1 MGSAAEDSGG
11 ERGLGN
17 GRTVFQSPGGGDYN
31 RVSSGQSSLPLGYIN
46 FPRCCLKE
54 APQIA
59 K

>member
-1 MGSAAEDSGG
+1 MAEDSGG